1 MIQRLATLGIGIE
14 WGVPAFVMGVPG
26 LLLILVVL
34 AQTLGG
40 SAWLP
45 LVRRRIGAFGIR
57 APRRSDR
64 D

>member
-1 MIQRLATLGIGIE
+1 MIQRLAALGVGIE

-45 LVRRRIGAFGIR
+45 LVRRRIGAFGVR
-57 APRRSDR
+57 DRRRSNR

>member
-1 MIQRLATLGIGIE
+1 MIQRLATLGMGIE

-45 LVRRRIGAFGIR
+45 IVRRRIGAFGVGGRRR
-57 APRRSDR
+57 ADR
-64 D
+64 N